1 MEHIIVNRSDLSPIA
16 ELVLNR
22 PHRRNAVTGPMV
34 EELITAFE
42 NFNANPE
49 VSVVVLRGAE
59 GAFCSGLDLKEF
71 GAEPAPEWKSE
82 FPSRWR
88 HLHRLIFDSPKII
101 VGAIEG
107 AAINAG
113 SAVALACD
121 ISIVGHSSKLQVGE
135 IQRGMAAPMN
145 LAWLRLRHSEA
156 VAARLT
162 LIGDPIIG
170 SDIVAMGV
178 AHECVDDSQVISRA
192 HEIAVHI
199 GSFNS
204 DGIKQ
209 MKQSLRHAY
218 FAGTSEEWFAQR

>member
-1 MEHIIVNRSDLSPIA
+1 MEHVIVNANESDSFA
-16 ELVLNR
+16 EIILNR

-34 EELITAFE
+34 EELISAFE
-42 NFNANPE
+42 NINANPE
-49 VSVVVLRGAE
+49 VSVVVLRGAD

-71 GAEPAPEWKSE
+71 GAEPAPEWKSA
-82 FPSRWR
+82 FPTRWR
-88 HLHRLIFDSPKII
+88 QLHCLIFDSPKII

-113 SAVALACD
+113 SALALACD

-162 LIGDPIIG
+162 LLGDPIIG
-170 SDIVAMGV
+170 PDIVSMGI
-178 AHECVDDSQVISRA
+178 AHICVDDSQVVSHA
-192 HEIAVHI
+192 QEIAAQI
-199 GSFNS
+199 GSYKS
-204 DGIKQ
+204 DGVTK
-209 MKQSLRHAY
+209 MKQSLRRTY
-218 FAGTSEEWFAQR
+218 FAGTSNEWFAQ

>member
-1 MEHIIVNRSDLSPIA
+1 MEHVIVHANDSDAFAEII
-16 ELVLNR
+16 LNR

-34 EELITAFE
+34 EELISAFE
-42 NFNANPE
+42 NINADPE

-82 FPSRWR
+82 FPNRWR
-88 HLHRLIFDSPKII
+88 QLHCLIFDSPKII

-113 SAVALACD
+113 SALALACD
-121 ISIVGHSSKLQVGE
+121 ISIVGDSSKLQVGE

-162 LIGDPIIG
+162 LLGDPIFG
-170 SDIVAMGV
+170 PDIVSMGI
-178 AHECVDDSQVISRA
+178 AHHCVDDAQVVSHA
-192 HEIAVHI
+192 HEIAAQI
-199 GSFNS
+199 GSYNS
-204 DGIKQ
+204 DGVTQ

-218 FAGTSEEWFAQR
+218 FAGTSKEWFAR